1 VGLLP
6 PTIIDL
12 GAIIAL
18 PPSSI
23 CVNNITYRP
32 DEHGVYKSSCGRSLT
47 SLDVERLRV
56 QSREPLNLKFV
67 APTEQ
72 PPEKSDPPDEEL

>member
-1 VGLLP
+1 MGLLL
-6 PTIIDL
+6 PTIVDL

-32 DEHGVYKSSCGRSLT
+32 DEHGVYKSRCGRSLT
-47 SLDVERLRV
+47 SLDVERLRI
-56 QSREPLNLKFV
+56 QSREPLNIKESV
-67 APTEQ
+67 KIE
-72 PPEKSDPPDEEL
+72 PPPQEENDDEDGL